1 MPFLQQPELGTAIPY
16 ARSDHSIPIPRPLAD
31 SARGIVSACK
41 GCHIA
46 FAASA
51 LDERIRSWYG
61 ELKPL
66 PPAVQALDRAK
77 EGVPRGAAGRLLL
90 NAEERHTQALFSGMA
105 WFLENHLTR
114 DMVDVERD
122 VISRLESLAHHED
135 DDVAAIA
142 LASLH
147 LARGNEARTRR
158 FLIAA
163 LDSLGDR
170 EARIRSRWGVIMGY
184 LADRLRGQG
193 DAAGAVELYRRAREV
208 DPFNQRIPL
217 NLGLALNDA
226 GDHAAAIDAYNA
238 ALAMDPAQPLTLVNL
253 GIALGARSDLPG
265 AIAAYRR
272 AIALNPREPLAYF
285 NLAAA
290 YAGQAALDSALAN
303 FVRAA
308 ELDPSLAIA
317 NFYASRLLLD
327 QGNAREALRRI
338 EAGLRFDPSAT
349 DARQMRDQLRAQL
362 GRQP

>member
-1 MPFLQQPELGTAIPY
+1 MPYLQQPELGTAIPY
-16 ARSDHSIPIPRPLAD
+16 ARSDHSIPIPRPVAD
-31 SARGIVSACK
+31 SARGVLSACK
-41 GCHIA
+41 GCHSQ

-51 LDERIRSWYG
+51 LGARVQSWYS

-66 PPAVQALDRAK
+66 PAAVQALDRAR

-90 NAEERHTQALFSGMA
+90 NAGERHTQALFAGMA

-114 DMVDVERD
+114 DMATLERD
-122 VISRLESLAHHED
+122 VITRLQSLAHHDD
-135 DDVAAIA
+135 DDVAAMA

-147 LARGNEARTRR
+147 LARGTEMRTRR

-170 EARIRSRWGVIMGY
+170 ETRIRSRWGVIMGY
-184 LADRLRGQG
+184 LADRARGQG
-193 DAAGAVELYRRAREV
+193 DASGAVELYRRAREV
-208 DPFNQRIPL
+208 DPQNHRIPL

-226 GDHAAAIDAYNA
+226 GNPGAAIEAYNTS
-238 ALAMDPAQPLTLVNL
+238 LAMEPAQPLTLVNL
-253 GIALGARSDLPG
+253 GIALQAQGDVPG
-265 AIAAYRR
+265 AVAAWRR
-272 AIALNPREPLAYF
+272 VISLNPREPLAYF

-308 ELDPSLAIA
+308 ELDPSLAVA
-317 NFYASRLLLD
+317 NFHASRLLLD
-327 QGNAREALRRI
+327 RGNPREALRRI

-349 DARQMRDQLRAQL
+349 DARQMRDQLRARI